1 MKALSK
7 WVALIVLVIGFPLG
21 LAMGLGSPETAQAAE
36 PALQLPELRLSLR
49 DAVEAALDNNPNVR
63 LFKERV
69 LEAGGVARTRLGALL
84 PNLSG
89 QVNQRS
95 QTFNLGAF
103 GIPGGGVVGPFNP
116 FDARA
121 TLVQNLFSL
130 SLIQRWRAARTGIE
144 VATLDA
150 EATKRDIMATV
161 GLLYMEALRAEAAV
175 KASEANIELNR
186 QLLKLAQDRKAAGL
200 ATGLDVTRAQ
210 VQLENEKQ
218 RLLVAQNQSDRTKL
232 NLIRS
237 IGIDFEI
244 DLILTDELRLV
255 ELETQ
260 TPTEALQVARENRV
274 ELEAQARR
282 QKLASLTLSSVTH
295 ERIPS
300 LSASGDYGFI
310 GLGIENTLPTR
321 TLGVTLSVPLY
332 DGGQREGRIS
342 ESRSQVR
349 QEQIRM
355 KDVSDQVTLEV
366 RDALLTIASAKQQVL
381 VSQDGLRLALREL
394 ELARERFAVGVAN
407 NVEVTNAQTSVAR
420 ARDNVIEALFNFNAA
435 RINLARAQGQMN
447 SLY

>member
-21 LAMGLGSPETAQAAE
+21 LAMGLGSPETARAAE

>member
-150 EATKRDIMATV
+150 EATKRDTMATV